1 MTLQI
6 CPVLTIMHLSIVC
19 PTPPSWGICGGRVG
33 ICHTSCCK
41 SPAPGATPACQ
52 IPYQPLISPPLPH
65 LGVGEVFQLLQ
76 KLDHKT
82 QLHKTKISRRQT
94 ALANKNFRN
103 FTRIDPNTVCM
114 EPQHAC
120 AALNPQFFF
129 WCLLLIFFST
139 DSTPVVLSFT

>member
-1 MTLQI
+1 
-6 CPVLTIMHLSIVC
+6 MHLSIVC